1 MKEHIRQL
9 LREGLLGESS
19 DVFKNITNIP
29 DYDKL
34 KDGKYDELPDKYS
47 NMVAEVVD
55 MSPEQYFKYCAEIQK
70 TTYEEQFSYLRKEVV
85 DKIIGLM
92 DNGVKMDMPYLNFV
106 KNDTSQEGR
115 HRAKAAMDMGIK
127 SIPVLV
133 IDNKENE
140 ESDGNNTVASKF
152 GVWKD
157 LSANGNNRYHVNYT
171 MDEGD
176 SLLSSIRRSYDDYLL
191 DTIFGMYK
199 YRKLYP
205 DLASTIDNVSD
216 AYRKQIS
223 NTIDVESFLGYLPDE
238 YRNKLSIDW
247 DDYTDE
253 EYANYE
259 KVLSEIKPK
268 LVNLVLLFI
277 MEHNDALL
285 RSIVDFDYSNNTM
298 SLFIDGDVSFN
309 GDYSSAKEMLLA
321 SDVYDDMDFYNV
333 ESADYYNMN
342 KEFIN
347 KYIDKV

>member
-1 MKEHIRQL
+1 MKQHIKKL
-9 LREGLLGESS
+9 LRDGLLGESS
-19 DVFKNITNIP
+19 DVFKNVTNIP

-34 KDGKYDELPDKYS
+34 MSGKYNELPDKYS
-47 NMVAEVVD
+47 NMVAEVVN

-70 TTYEEQFSYLRKEVV
+70 TTYDEQFSYLRKEVV

-106 KNDTSQEGR
+106 KGGTSQEGR

-140 ESDGNNTVASKF
+140 DSDGNNTVASKF

-157 LSANGNNRYHVNYT
+157 LSADSNNRYHVNYA
-171 MDEGD
+171 MDDD

-191 DTIFGMYK
+191 DRIFDTYV
-199 YRKLYP
+199 YRRLYP
-205 DLASTIDNVSD
+205 NLLSVVNNIDGG
-216 AYRKQIS
+216 AYYDYIS
-223 NTIDVESFLGYLPDE
+223 RGLDVESFLEYLPDE
-238 YRNKLSIDW
+238 YKSRLNINW

-268 LVNLVLLFI
+268 FIKLALLFI

-298 SLFIDGDVSFN
+298 SLFIDGDVSFD

-321 SDVYDDMDFYNV
+321 SDVYHDMDFYNV
-333 ESADYYNMN
+333 EDSDYYNMD
-342 KEFIN
+342 KKFIN
-347 KYIDKV
+347 QYIDKV